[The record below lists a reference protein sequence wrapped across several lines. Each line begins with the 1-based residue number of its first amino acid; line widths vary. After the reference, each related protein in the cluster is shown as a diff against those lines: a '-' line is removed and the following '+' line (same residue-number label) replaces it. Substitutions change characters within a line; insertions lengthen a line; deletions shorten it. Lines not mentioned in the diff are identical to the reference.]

1 MWAMSGGKPDLRVWK
16 VQEQEVSVQLRVFHS
31 PEHRPFYWRGQENA
45 ALLVHGFPGTP
56 AEMRRAGALL
66 HRQGWTAHG
75 LLLPGFGNTIGD
87 LPQRRHADWVAA
99 IEQGLY
105 KKNATY
111 RVFNLGVNFDT
122 PLQRSI
128 ELRDIID
135 SKPALVIYGDSY
147 CSFSSR
153 YRYVPDDNIALV
165 SGRVRIDDFTRS
177 LFDPEQVA
185 LMEQNQFDQ
194 LLFKRKFI
202 VPAIKNRLGITLG
215 GRDVVVNDSLTLEEK
230 MIIVKN
236 PYDEFLAPVDSETNV
251 QKKAF
256 IHMGDEFRK
265 AGIPFVYIHMPMETL
280 RVETI
285 MNETKANYFDFL
297 NSSGVRY
304 YNFENTYPDSDF
316 FDLVH
321 LNKYGKSR
329 FSSDMPAFILQELN

>member
-1 MWAMSGGKPDLRVWK
+1 MKVDGVARLVCIILISVTVALFAYSLIVTLLVNPYLGSHTWK
-16 VQEQEVSVQLRVFHS
+16 LISNNLDTYNNGSIQEVPKVYFIGNSQVM
-31 PEHRPFYWRGQENA
+31 A
-45 ALLVHGFPGTP
+45 AVDP
-56 AEMRRAGALL
+56 
-66 HRQGWTAHG
+66 
-75 LLLPGFGNTIGD
+75 
-87 LPQRRHADWVAA
+87 AA

-105 KKNATY
+105 NNNATY

-135 SKPALVIYGDSY
+135 SKPSLVIYGDSY

-165 SGRVRIDDFTRS
+165 SGRVRIDAYTRS

-185 LMEQNQFDQ
+185 LMEQNPFDQ

-285 MNETKANYFDFL
+285 TNETKANYFDFL